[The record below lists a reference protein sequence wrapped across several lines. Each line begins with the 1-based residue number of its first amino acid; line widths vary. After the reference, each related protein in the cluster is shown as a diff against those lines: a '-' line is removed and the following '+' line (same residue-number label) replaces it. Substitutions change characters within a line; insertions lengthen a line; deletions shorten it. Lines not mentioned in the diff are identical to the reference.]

1 MEIKSYMTRIGQ
13 QAREAASL
21 MAKADTATKNRALL
35 FIAQAIRRE
44 VALLRAANLKDLDI
58 AKDNGLE
65 AALLDRL
72 TLSDKAIETMATGL
86 EQIASL
92 DDPIGPFQI
101 LNCFHLVFRSDKC
114 VCLWVLSVSF
124 TKPART

>member
-44 VALLRAANLKDLDI
+44 VALL
-58 AKDNGLE
+58 
-65 AALLDRL
+65 
-72 TLSDKAIETMATGL
+72 LSLIH
-86 EQIASL
+86 I
-92 DDPIGPFQI
+92 
-101 LNCFHLVFRSDKC
+101 
-114 VCLWVLSVSF
+114 
-124 TKPART
+124 